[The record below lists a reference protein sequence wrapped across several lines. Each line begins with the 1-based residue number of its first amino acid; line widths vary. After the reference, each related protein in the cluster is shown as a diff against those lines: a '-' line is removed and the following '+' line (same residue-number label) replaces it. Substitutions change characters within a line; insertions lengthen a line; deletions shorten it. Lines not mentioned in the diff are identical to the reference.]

1 MLPASEASSKTI
13 NEDTKRKHY
22 IKYRI
27 YFPIEI
33 TLNIGQKTAQ
43 IGSCYLL
50 HPNFTWKFGM
60 RKN

>member
-1 MLPASEASSKTI
+1 MLPASETSSKTI
-13 NEDTKRKHY
+13 NKDTKRKHY

-43 IGSCYLL
+43 IGS
-50 HPNFTWKFGM
+50 
-60 RKN
+60 